1 MSEQRSAKQLAKLID
16 YILSRRP
23 DEFGLVTDAHGFIK
37 IKELIK
43 AVNEENG
50 YRYVRRSHLDEIL
63 ITLPDHAFEVA
74 DRAIRSKVRDRLPPH
89 TYASVAPKLLY
100 TCVRQKAH
108 PHVNVK
114 GIRPAGFSHII
125 LSSDRDMAERIGKRI
140 DQAPV
145 LLTVNVQQSQAKGV
159 VFFQAG
165 QTLYL
170 ADFIPEGCFTGPAL
184 PKEKPGTAKSTP
196 KEQPDQPQTPGSFLV
211 GMQQPAS
218 PPGRPHQMDD
228 KSKAGRKKMKKY
240 KRKRKP
246 PPWRR

>member
-1 MSEQRSAKQLAKLID
+1 MSKQRSAKQLAKLMD

-37 IKELIK
+37 IKELLK
-43 AVNEENG
+43 AINEEAG
-50 YRYVRRSHLDEIL
+50 FRYVRRSHLDEIL
-63 ITLPDHAFEVA
+63 ITLPDHSFEVA
-74 DRAIRSKVRDRLPPH
+74 DKAIRSKVRDRLPPH
-89 TYASVAPKLLY
+89 TYASVVPKLLF

-114 GIRPAGFSHII
+114 GIRPTGFSHII

-145 LLTVNVQQSQAKGV
+145 VLTVNVQQSQTRGV
-159 VFFQAG
+159 VFSQAG

-170 ADFIPEGCFTGPAL
+170 ADFIPEGCFTGPSL
-184 PKEKPGTAKSTP
+184 PKEKPAAAKSAP
-196 KEQPDQPQTPGSFLV
+196 KEQPAQPQTPGSFLLN
-211 GMQQPAS
+211 MPQPAS
-218 PPGRPHQMDD
+218 SPGGSRQMGDR
-228 KSKAGRKKMKKY
+228 SKGAGKKAKKY